1 MGQPRRLRPA
11 LSVPPGLVVKL
22 LLLAAVNG
30 LALLGLPRMLGQRQ
44 WGLAVGVVV
53 ATAAVDV
60 VYLTR
65 VRSLLPLKYL
75 LPGTALLVLFQ
86 LYPVIYT
93 FYTSF
98 TNWSTGHNL
107 SKEQAIEL
115 ILARSEAARP
125 DAPRFQA
132 KPLVDPQ
139 GRLALLLT
147 DQQGRLF
154 LGTPGGLEALQP
166 AEVREGPA
174 GAEVRGYR
182 QLSLVEAAARQ
193 DELLS
198 LRVPTADGSIR
209 LNTISTAT
217 VATPTLRYDPRRD
230 VMVNVETGKVYRPVE
245 GRFVA
250 DDGEALSPGWRVF
263 VGFDNYV
270 KAFTSPAIRGPF
282 LRAFVWNY
290 VFAVSTVFLQ
300 FVLGLALAMALNHPR
315 LWGRRV
321 YRSLLVIPFA
331 LPSYLTSLIWAGL
344 LNQQFGP
351 VNRLLGT
358 NLDWLGDPRWFGLL
372 PKSSILLVT
381 MWLGFPYFFL
391 VTTGALQS
399 IPAEYTEAA
408 AVDGASGWYA
418 FRTVKLPLLLTAV
431 APLLIAS
438 FAYNFNNFN
447 TIYLL
452 TRGGPP
458 IAGAQT
464 PAGHTDILIT
474 YTYRLAFE
482 VGQGAQFGFAT
493 SISVLIFVMVM
504 AISMVSYRKTRAL
517 EQVR

>member
-1 MGQPRRLRPA
+1 VRRAGGPWTAPA
-11 LSVPPGLVVKL
+11 SLGLVGKL

-30 LALLGLPRMLGQRQ
+30 VALLGLPRMVGQGQ
-44 WGLAVGVVV
+44 WGLVAGVVL
-53 ATAAVDV
+53 ATAAIDV
-60 VYLTR
+60 VYLSR
-65 VRSLLPLKYL
+65 ARAVVPLRYL
-75 LPGTALLVLFQ
+75 LPGTILLCVFQ
-86 LYPVIYT
+86 LYPVLYT

-98 TNWSTGHNL
+98 TNWSTAHNL

-115 ILARSEAARP
+115 ILARSEAPRP
-125 DAPRFQA
+125 DAPRYRA
-132 KPLVDPQ
+132 RPLVDPE
-139 GRLALLLT
+139 GRLALHLT
-147 DQQGRLF
+147 DPQGRRF
-154 LGTPGGLEALQP
+154 LGTSRGLRPLGPG
-166 AEVREGPA
+166 EVREGPA
-174 GAEVRGYR
+174 GVAVGAYR
-182 QLSLVEAAARQ
+182 QLSLAEAAARQ
-193 DELLS
+193 EELLG
-198 LRVPTADGSIR
+198 LRVPTPEGSIR
-209 LNTISTAT
+209 LNTVTTAT
-217 VATPTLRYDPRRD
+217 VATPTLRYEPGRD
-230 VMVNVETGKVYRPVE
+230 VMVNVETGKVYRAVE

-250 DDGEALSPGWRVF
+250 EDGEALSPGWRVV

-270 KAFTSPAIRGPF
+270 RAFTSPAIRGPF

-290 VFAVSTVFLQ
+290 VFATSTVFLQ
-300 FVLGLALAMALNHPR
+300 FALGLALALALNHPR
-315 LWGRRV
+315 LAGRRA

-358 NLDWLGDPRWFGLL
+358 DLDWLGDPRWFGLL

-391 VTTGALQS
+391 VSTGALQA
-399 IPAEYTEAA
+399 IPAEYVEAA
-408 AVDGASGWYA
+408 AVDGASGWYT
-418 FRTVKLPLLLTAV
+418 FRRVTLPLLLTAV
-431 APLLIAS
+431 APLLVAS

-493 SISVLIFVMVM
+493 SISVLIFAMVM
-504 AISMVSYRKTRAL
+504 AISLYGYRRTRAL
-517 EQVR
+517 EQVQ